1 MSTAD
6 LTPEMDTTSGVR
18 EGYDPLSSIMVDT
31 AQELYASL
39 AQQKIEDK
47 VLPQN
52 DLDGLSEACVIKAGT
67 DITSFGNKSGIL
79 DDVSEHIRKIVIGP
93 LGKDSI
99 LTPYGAFNYEHTPNG
114 VDIYTPDGKC
124 GLRFDKHGNYTSKL
138 MEIRNIYPPDIW
150 EGS

>member
-1 MSTAD
+1 MSTDVIPAVD
-6 LTPEMDTTSGVR
+6 TTTSGVGD
-18 EGYDPLSSIMVDT
+18 GYDPLSSIMVDT

-47 VLPQN
+47 VLPRN
-52 DLDGLSEACVIKAGT
+52 DLDGLTEACVIKAGT

-93 LGKDSI
+93 LGTGSI
-99 LTPYGAFNYEHTPNG
+99 LNQYGAFKYERTPNG

-124 GLRFDKHGNYTSKL
+124 GLRFNRQGLYTGRL
-138 MEIRNIYPPDIW
+138 MEIRNIYPPSIW
-150 EGS
+150 DRE